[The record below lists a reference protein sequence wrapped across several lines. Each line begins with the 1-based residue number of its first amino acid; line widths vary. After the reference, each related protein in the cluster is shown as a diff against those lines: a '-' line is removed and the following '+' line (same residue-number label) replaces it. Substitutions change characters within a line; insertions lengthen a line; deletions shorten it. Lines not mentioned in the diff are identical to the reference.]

1 MAARLAWMRA
11 FAPEGTRTDVPGLK
25 VIGSR
30 VEGGEGAGG
39 VAAAGAGDAAGAMDG
54 EMC

>member
-1 MAARLAWMRA
+1 MRA

-30 VEGGEGAGG
+30 VEGGEDAGG
-39 VAAAGAGDAAGAMDG
+39 GAASAVGAGDAAAAMAG